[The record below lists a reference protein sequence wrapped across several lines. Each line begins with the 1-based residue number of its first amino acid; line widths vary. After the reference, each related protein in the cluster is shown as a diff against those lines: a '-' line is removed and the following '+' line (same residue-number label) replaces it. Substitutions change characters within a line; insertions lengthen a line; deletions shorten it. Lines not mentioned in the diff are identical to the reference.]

1 MRENRFG
8 LPGKVH
14 ARSVDATGP
23 TNSDSVWI
31 EMLGKLSVSLTFVS
45 FVSLW

>member
-8 LPGKVH
+8 WPGKVH
-14 ARSVDATGP
+14 ARSVDATDP

-31 EMLGKLSVSLTFVS
+31 EMLGKLQCLLPLCP
-45 FVSLW
+45 LW